1 MSEQD
6 NKPNIDFSIQG
17 GDSDSDSESL
27 VGEEISNRN
36 PENTSD
42 DGYGSDNS
50 DDDDNSDG
58 GDHVNFDG
66 GEGTL
71 EDSNIEYNEIKNT
84 NNDLTD
90 DDDDEDLE
98 EDYLQKID
106 KTKYNEVLET
116 YHPELKIHN
125 IDEIKTLSIVLRDK
139 DNNIIDPLHKT
150 IPFIT
155 SYEKAR
161 IIGERTKQ
169 LNQGAKPFT
178 EVEPDVID
186 GYLIALKEYKEKKIP
201 FIIQRPLPNGTS
213 EYWKF
218 SDLEDI

>member
-1 MSEQD
+1 MSKED
-6 NKPNIDFSIQG
+6 NKPNIDFSISNEEQDSEIESEIDDMSIEDEIKKN
-17 GDSDSDSESL
+17 DSDIDEFDDSD
-27 VGEEISNRN
+27 I
-36 PENTSD
+36 
-42 DGYGSDNS
+42 
-50 DDDDNSDG
+50 DDDN
-58 GDHVNFDG
+58 NLQNN
-66 GEGTL
+66 EEL
-71 EDSNIEYNEIKNT
+71 ENIEDSAIEYNEIKNT
-84 NNDLTD
+84 NDYS
-90 DDDDEDLE
+90 DDDEDLE

-106 KTKYNEVLET
+106 KNKYNEVLET
-116 YHPELKIHN
+116 FHPELKIYN

-169 LNQGAKPFT
+169 LNQGAQPFT

>member
-1 MSEQD
+1 MSKED
-6 NKPNIDFSIQG
+6 NKPNIDFSISNEEQDSEIESEIDDMSIEDEIKKN
-17 GDSDSDSESL
+17 DSDIDEFDDSD
-27 VGEEISNRN
+27 I
-36 PENTSD
+36 
-42 DGYGSDNS
+42 
-50 DDDDNSDG
+50 DDDN
-58 GDHVNFDG
+58 NLQNN
-66 GEGTL
+66 EEL
-71 EDSNIEYNEIKNT
+71 ENIEDSAIEYNEIKN
-84 NNDLTD
+84 NNDYS
-90 DDDDEDLE
+90 DDDEDLE

-106 KTKYNEVLET
+106 KNKYNEVLET
-116 YHPELKIHN
+116 FHPELKIYN

-169 LNQGAKPFT
+169 LNQGAQPFT

>member
-27 VGEEISNRN
+27 VGENNSTINH
-36 PENTSD
+36 ENTSD

-50 DDDDNSDG
+50 DDDNSYG
-58 GDHVNFDG
+58 GDNVNFDG

-71 EDSNIEYNEIKNT
+71 EESNIEYNEIKNT
-84 NNDLTD
+84 NNDLT

-178 EVEPDVID
+178 EVEPEVIH
-186 GYLIALKEYKEKKIP
+186 GYLIALKEYK
-201 FIIQRPLPNGTS
+201 
-213 EYWKF
+213 
-218 SDLEDI
+218 

>member
-1 MSEQD
+1 MSKED
-6 NKPNIDFSIQG
+6 NKPNIDFSISNEEQDSEIESEIDDMSIEDEIKKSEFD
-17 GDSDSDSESL
+17 DSDIDDSD
-27 VGEEISNRN
+27 I
-36 PENTSD
+36 
-42 DGYGSDNS
+42 
-50 DDDDNSDG
+50 DDDNNLQNNDELE
-58 GDHVNFDG
+58 NI
-66 GEGTL
+66 
-71 EDSNIEYNEIKNT
+71 EDSAIEYNEIKNT
-84 NNDLTD
+84 NDYS
-90 DDDDEDLE
+90 DDDEDLE

-106 KTKYNEVLET
+106 KNKYNEVLET
-116 YHPELKIHN
+116 FHPELKIYN

-169 LNQGAKPFT
+169 LNQGAQPFT